1 MRTMQ
6 GSVAVSGSTPV
17 VVLQQAT
24 EPFSARNV
32 TSMTNLV
39 ARFDEFVVQPLM
51 IPLALVV
58 LDVFIDH
65 SFE

>member
-1 MRTMQ
+1 
-6 GSVAVSGSTPV
+6 V

-39 ARFDEFVVQPLM
+39 ARFDQIVVQPLM
-51 IPLALVV
+51 IPLGLVV
-58 LDVFIDH
+58 LDVFSDR
-65 SFE
+65 SFQ